1 MTKYGQENVNHHSDN
16 SKNDKLGDDYV
27 AKILNSGF
35 REKFLTRRFR
45 RRFHRFI
52 QKRKVLK
59 ATQKMIEF
67 QKFSMICAVG
77 NPALPISKEE
87 GFFKLFWIMTQ
98 EAWHL
103 FLKIGGLIIKIL
115 KNRGTSLIKLVM
127 KHPYFSM
134 FTVFT
139 SCALLLLNHLARK
152 FGRKLQWYDR
162 LIIIILSLVATWLM
176 SVVIKAEAFKTI
188 LEWLKSILIQIILGL
203 RSFNSSID
211 SHTQD
216 ITYKPKPSKAEDF
229 KVFVFFSVITAITT
243 RYLLHLFK
251 RKVVGDGPFTN
262 ELINIVELDLSDYLP
277 KVSRNS

>member
-1 MTKYGQENVNHHSDN
+1 MNAYLAYSYSRKNKRTKYGQENVSDN

-27 AKILNSGF
+27 SGF

-45 RRFHRFI
+45 RRFQRFI

-59 ATQKMIEF
+59 AKQEMIEF
-67 QKFSMICAVG
+67 QKFSMICTVG
-77 NPALPISKEE
+77 NPALPISGEE
-87 GFFKLFWIMTQ
+87 GFVKLFLMMTQ
-98 EAWHL
+98 ETWNL
-103 FLKIGGLIIKIL
+103 FLKIGGLIIKFL

-162 LIIIILSLVATWLM
+162 LLTIILALVATWLM
-176 SVVIKAEAFKTI
+176 SVLIKAEAFKTI

-203 RSFNSSID
+203 RSFTSSID

-216 ITYKPKPSKAEDF
+216 TSAIDKPKPSKAEDF

-243 RYLLHLFK
+243 RYLLHQFK
-251 RKVVGDGPFTN
+251 RKVVGDGPLTN
-262 ELINIVELDLSDYLP
+262 ELINIVL
-277 KVSRNS
+277 